1 MGNSCSGK
9 STAQADA
16 PAPTQT
22 KAGNPGNKPGAKGP
36 GAKDLPPPPPAMAAA
51 TALDKATLQK
61 LFSPDFIMGRV
72 TPHITEH
79 YDIKETLGEGQF
91 GVVRKAV
98 NKETGE
104 VCACKTVTKRQV
116 RYLEELEDIRREVN
130 VMKHLAD
137 CPTAVRFREVYED
150 KHAVHIVME
159 YCSGGELFDRIVK
172 KHNYSERAAAEI
184 MRQMLETVAYMH
196 ELGVLHRDLKPENF
210 LFATP
215 DDDSAMKLTDFG
227 LSLFF
232 KPSDVFH
239 DTLGSELYAA
249 PEVWPKV
256 VRGATGGWQYQ
267 RPSYTEKVDMWSCG
281 VILYILL
288 CGSPPFQRAD
298 VDKKLNLA
306 GPIWNHISK
315 DAKDVVM
322 RLLDRD
328 PKTRP
333 TAREALKH
341 PWLTAGEHV
350 SDAPLDSAVAVRIQN
365 FSNMNKL
372 KQKALQIIAT
382 TMDDSEIE
390 GLRNMFEAIDTD
402 GSGTITLEEL
412 KNAMKQFNMTM
423 RDVEE
428 LMAAADVDG
437 SGQIEWGEFLAAT
450 INKSQLEREE
460 NIYRAFRAID
470 KDGNGV
476 LSHQEITEALS
487 DFGLSDSEITSVI
500 QEVDADGNGEIDYDE
515 FLTMMR
521 GANVGAGALSRAA
534 TGSYGEPT
542 KLQMRRK
549 GAIGVN
555 DTGDKGSGGGNAHA
569 RAERGAVANGHA
581 VAAA

>member
-1 MGNSCSGK
+1 
-9 STAQADA
+9 
-16 PAPTQT
+16 
-22 KAGNPGNKPGAKGP
+22 
-36 GAKDLPPPPPAMAAA
+36 
-51 TALDKATLQK
+51 
-61 LFSPDFIMGRV
+61 
-72 TPHITEH
+72 
-79 YDIKETLGEGQF
+79 
-91 GVVRKAV
+91 
-98 NKETGE
+98 
-104 VCACKTVTKRQV
+104 
-116 RYLEELEDIRREVN
+116 
-130 VMKHLAD
+130 MKHLAD

-267 RPSYTEKVDMWSCG
+267 RPSVSAGGSVRGWAGLGGYCHPLTPRAPRTTPPTHTDHPPPSLQYTEKVDMWSCG

-382 TMDDSEIE
+382 TMDDSGE
-390 GLRNMFEAIDTD
+390 GGWL
-402 GSGTITLEEL
+402 GCGGCW
-412 KNAMKQFNMTM
+412 
-423 RDVEE
+423 
-428 LMAAADVDG
+428 AAA
-437 SGQIEWGEFLAAT
+437 AAG
-450 INKSQLEREE
+450 
-460 NIYRAFRAID
+460 YC
-470 KDGNGV
+470 
-476 LSHQEITEALS
+476 
-487 DFGLSDSEITSVI
+487 
-500 QEVDADGNGEIDYDE
+500 
-515 FLTMMR
+515 
-521 GANVGAGALSRAA
+521 
-534 TGSYGEPT
+534 
-542 KLQMRRK
+542 
-549 GAIGVN
+549 
-555 DTGDKGSGGGNAHA
+555 
-569 RAERGAVANGHA
+569 
-581 VAAA
+581 